1 MSSIAAYQGLIA
13 YELIED
19 EHHPEVTVIEFSC
32 GDILGP
38 NQARELRDELDWLI
52 SSGVPHNVV
61 IDFKHARMLGSSA
74 FGVIVRFV
82 RRLASVRVCNISHS
96 LRLGAALIGLDDWV
110 DVAESRDAAI
120 QDALDDA
127 RRGREETADYPV
139 LTG

>member
-1 MSSIAAYQGLIA
+1 MSSVTAYESLIA

-19 EHHPEVTVIEFSC
+19 DHHPEVTVIEFSS

-38 NQARELRDELDWLI
+38 TQARELREELDILT
-52 SSGVPHNVV
+52 SSGVPRNVV

-110 DVAESRDAAI
+110 HIADSRDAAI
-120 QDALDDA
+120 QDALGDA
-127 RRGREETADYPV
+127 RRAREETADYPC

>member
-1 MSSIAAYQGLIA
+1 MSSVTAYESLIV
-13 YELIED
+13 YELIEV
-19 EHHPEVTVIEFSC
+19 EHHPEVTVVEFSC

-38 NQARELRDELDWLI
+38 NQARELRDELDLLI
-52 SSGVPHNVV
+52 SSGVPRNVV

-110 DVAESRDAAI
+110 DIAESRDAAI
-120 QDALDDA
+120 QDALVDA

>member
-1 MSSIAAYQGLIA
+1 MSSITAHHDLIA
-13 YELIED
+13 YELIEE

-38 NQARELRDELDWLI
+38 NQARELRDELDLLI
-52 SSGVPHNVV
+52 ATGLPRNVV
-61 IDFKHARMLGSSA
+61 IDFRHARMLGSSA

-82 RRLASVRVCNISHS
+82 RQLASVRVCNISHS

-110 DVAESRDAAI
+110 DVSESRESAIRDAMG
-120 QDALDDA
+120 DA